1 GAWRLRRAG
10 ERERALGIGT
20 LGLAELSHLLL
31 LWGAGWWALTALCE
45 TVRFVPYGL
54 REHVLLLVAAAT
66 VASWMLLALRERWR
80 ELALLCL
87 ALVPVALLALASA
100 WRFDYQP
107 FGEFGWLAWPLLF
120 ATHLLSLRRLA
131 PLLPAK
137 ALSVA
142 HVLGCWLLLGV
153 LALEL
158 RYLFALLAEQY
169 NAWRWLGWA
178 LVPSAYL
185 LLVAGGRSLPWPL
198 RDFPRE
204 YRLLAAAP
212 VALLLLGWFWSANLL
227 SDGAAEPL
235 PYLPLANPLE
245 LGLLIVLF
253 ALYRWSDA
261 SLASLVDGNAS
272 ARLGRQAL
280 AGASLFA
287 LLTLAVC
294 RAAHHLAG
302 VPFQAD
308 ALAASMLVQAGL
320 SLVWT
325 LCALGLTIAGTRLGR
340 RDLWM
345 VGAALVGVV
354 VVKLFFVELG
364 NSGSL
369 ERIISFIG
377 VGVLLLVVGYF
388 SPLPPRRAEVASE
401 AEQP

>member
-1 GAWRLRRAG
+1 
-10 ERERALGIGT
+10 
-20 LGLAELSHLLL
+20 
-31 LWGAGWWALTALCE
+31 
-45 TVRFVPYGL
+45 
-54 REHVLLLVAAAT
+54 
-66 VASWMLLALRERWR
+66 
-80 ELALLCL
+80 
-87 ALVPVALLALASA
+87 
-100 WRFDYQP
+100 
-107 FGEFGWLAWPLLF
+107 
-120 ATHLLSLRRLA
+120 
-131 PLLPAK
+131 
-137 ALSVA
+137 
-142 HVLGCWLLLGV
+142 
-153 LALEL
+153 
-158 RYLFALLAEQY
+158 
-169 NAWRWLGWA
+169 
-178 LVPSAYL
+178 
-185 LLVAGGRSLPWPL
+185 
-198 RDFPRE
+198 
-204 YRLLAAAP
+204 
-212 VALLLLGWFWSANLL
+212 
-227 SDGAAEPL
+227 L

-302 VPFQAD
+302 VPFQAE
-308 ALAASMLVQAGL
+308 ALTASMLVQAGL

>member
-1 GAWRLRRAG
+1 
-10 ERERALGIGT
+10 
-20 LGLAELSHLLL
+20 
-31 LWGAGWWALTALCE
+31 
-45 TVRFVPYGL
+45 
-54 REHVLLLVAAAT
+54 
-66 VASWMLLALRERWR
+66 
-80 ELALLCL
+80 
-87 ALVPVALLALASA
+87 
-100 WRFDYQP
+100 
-107 FGEFGWLAWPLLF
+107 
-120 ATHLLSLRRLA
+120 
-131 PLLPAK
+131 
-137 ALSVA
+137 
-142 HVLGCWLLLGV
+142 
-153 LALEL
+153 
-158 RYLFALLAEQY
+158 
-169 NAWRWLGWA
+169 
-178 LVPSAYL
+178 
-185 LLVAGGRSLPWPL
+185 
-198 RDFPRE
+198 
-204 YRLLAAAP
+204 
-212 VALLLLGWFWSANLL
+212 
-227 SDGAAEPL
+227 
-235 PYLPLANPLE
+235 LE

-302 VPFQAD
+302 VPFQAE

>member
-1 GAWRLRRAG
+1 RIVGQRHHRR
-10 ERERALGIGT
+10 IGV
-20 LGLAELSHLLL
+20 A
-31 LWGAGWWALTALCE
+31 TA
-45 TVRFVPYGL
+45 VV
-54 REHVLLLVAAAT
+54 
-66 VASWMLLALRERWR
+66 
-80 ELALLCL
+80 
-87 ALVPVALLALASA
+87 
-100 WRFDYQP
+100 
-107 FGEFGWLAWPLLF
+107 
-120 ATHLLSLRRLA
+120 
-131 PLLPAK
+131 
-137 ALSVA
+137 
-142 HVLGCWLLLGV
+142 
-153 LALEL
+153 
-158 RYLFALLAEQY
+158 
-169 NAWRWLGWA
+169 
-178 LVPSAYL
+178 
-185 LLVAGGRSLPWPL
+185 
-198 RDFPRE
+198 PRE

-302 VPFQAD
+302 VPFQAE
-308 ALAASMLVQAGL
+308 ALTASMLVQAGL